1 MRGGLTLEEKG
12 LVRWWGR
19 NGGAVAFAP
28 VAPAKGGETAGQ
40 TALATEVMNK
50 WGFDYAPAYVVGS
63 RELHH
68 IIFLMFNKGDDEHSA
83 KAEQCMNE
91 MITRFGERGWAA
103 YRSAV
108 STMDLVAQQY
118 GQTNR
123 DVNARIKQALDPN
136 HILAPGKQG
145 IA

>member
-1 MRGGLTLEEKG
+1 
-12 LVRWWGR
+12 
-19 NGGAVAFAP
+19 
-28 VAPAKGGETAGQ
+28 VAPAKGSETAGQ

-50 WGFDYAPAYVVGS
+50 WGFDYAPAYVVGG

-68 IIFLMFNKGDDEHSA
+68 IIFLMFDTADKDSA
-83 KAEQCMNE
+83 GRAEKCMNE
-91 MITRFGERGWAA
+91 MITRFGEQGWAA

-108 STMDLVAQQY
+108 STMDLVADQY

-123 DVNARIKQALDPN
+123 DINARIKQALDPN

>member
-1 MRGGLTLEEKG
+1 
-12 LVRWWGR
+12 
-19 NGGAVAFAP
+19 
-28 VAPAKGGETAGQ
+28 
-40 TALATEVMNK
+40 MNK
-50 WGFDYAPAYVVGS
+50 WGFDYAPAYAVGG

-68 IIFLMFNKGDDEHSA
+68 IIFLMFDKGDDASSA
-83 KAEQCMNE
+83 RAEQCIEE
-91 MITRFGERGWAA
+91 MIDRVGERGWAA
-103 YRSAV
+103 YRSSV

-136 HILAPGKQG
+136 HIIAPGKQG